1 MARKKCET
9 PKPMNSTLGQAC
21 LAAMR
26 FAIGREVEDASF
38 YNKYQSIAIAVRTR
52 LMDRWL
58 ETEKRYRE
66 SDVKRVYYLSL
77 EFLMGRTLQNAILN
91 LDMEE
96 EAREAIRELGAVLE
110 DVYEAE
116 HDAGLGNGG
125 LGRLAACFLDS
136 MATLDIPAKGYG
148 IRYEYGIFN
157 QLIEDGYQVEK
168 PDYWLFRGNPWET
181 PRVEKMQPVQFYG
194 RTRSYRDEAGRYRVD
209 WIETDDVFAL
219 PHEIPIPGYHTQTV
233 NLLTLWSVRAGEE
246 FNLKYFNDGD
256 YLKAVEEQTAS
267 ENISKV
273 LYPNDNISAGKELRL
288 KQEYFFASASLQEI
302 LQNYL
307 DDHDDLSLI
316 PDRVAIQLN
325 DTHPC
330 IAIPEMMRLLVDRH
344 SLTWEAAWDITTRT
358 FAYTNH
364 TLLPEALE
372 TWEVA
377 LLERL
382 LPRHMEIIYEIN
394 RRFMMEVST
403 AFPHDGEIASRL
415 SIIQEGFPRRVRM
428 AHLAVVGSHSVNGV
442 AALHTRLLKAS
453 LMADFSRLWP
463 DKFNNKTNGV
473 TQRRWLKQANPALS
487 RLISD
492 TIGDDWITNL
502 NSLENLLEK
511 AEDKEFQDD
520 WHTAKEM
527 NKMVLAHEI
536 KERLGIEIDSAG
548 MFDVQVKRIHEYKRQ
563 LLNVLGVVARYFR
576 IKSNPRGDWVS
587 RNVMIGGKAAPGYAM
602 AKLIIKLIND
612 VGKLIN
618 SDPDTSGLLKLVFM
632 PNYGVSMAERIFPAS
647 ELSQQISTA
656 GTEASGTSN
665 MKFALNGALTVGT
678 LDGANIEIKDAV
690 GAENI
695 FIFGLNDREVAEKK
709 RRGYNP
715 WDPYHANTE
724 LRGVLEAIR
733 DGFFSPND
741 PERFRPIFDSLL
753 YTGDPYMLLAD
764 FSSYMECQERV
775 DACYRDVT
783 EWTRRSIQ
791 NVAKM
796 GYFSSDRT
804 IREYAADIWNVRAVE
819 P

>member
-77 EFLMGRTLQNAILN
+77 EFLMGRTLQNGILN

-136 MATLDIPAKGYG
+136 MATLNIPAKGYG
-148 IRYEYGIFN
+148 IHYEYGIFN
-157 QLIEDGYQVEK
+157 QLIEDGYQVEE

-181 PRVEKMQPVQFYG
+181 PRVERMQRVQFYG
-194 RTRSYRDEAGRYRVD
+194 RTRSYMDETGRYRVD

-219 PHEIPIPGYHTQTV
+219 PHEIPIPGYHTKTV

-246 FNLKYFNDGD
+246 FNLQYFNDGD

-273 LYPNDNISAGKELRL
+273 LYPNDNITAGKELRL

-344 SLTWEAAWDITTRT
+344 SLTWEAAWEITTRT

-618 SDPDTSGLLKLVFM
+618 SDPVTSGLLKLVFM

-695 FIFGLNDREVAEKK
+695 FIFGLNDREVAERK

-715 WDPYHANTE
+715 WDAYHANTE